1 MVRRGTRSGGK
12 HLCGLYYNVPRY
24 GILEKV
30 YLHQVEINV
39 HASILATTSRTV
51 LQQTF
56 ANPSTA
62 RGIREVRYA
71 FPLYEGVSVVG
82 FSCLVGNR
90 LIVGEVKEKEKAKQ
104 VYQEAVSRGETAG
117 LFEQLPEASDVFTT
131 TIGNIPPGSEVK
143 VTITYLGELK
153 HDMEVDGI
161 RFTIPTSI
169 CPRYGDLQSS
179 QANSLQMNGTISVV
193 VDAEMAEGSFIQKLL
208 SPSHPIA
215 LSMGTT
221 SVHPNAEPSMNKAS
235 ATLSLGVAHLETDF
249 ILQVVAKDTGVP
261 KAMLETHPTI
271 PNHRALMAT
280 LVPKF
285 ALPAEKP
292 EVVFVCDQSG
302 SMEGDRIAL
311 ARSALRVFLRS
322 LPVGVKFNICS
333 FGSRHSFLFPRS
345 VTYGQDTLDQAT
357 HYADELAANYGGT
370 EMLSPL
376 KATIENRYKD
386 IPLEIIMLTD
396 GETWNQQ
403 SVFNYLNEQIQ
414 DNKAPIRVFTLGI
427 GSGVSH
433 ALIEG
438 IAKAGNGFAQS
449 VQDGE
454 KMSSKVVRMLKGA
467 LSPHVNDYT
476 LEVKYSGVEEDDEFE
491 IVEKVADSLKVKL
504 DIAGD
509 EKATTSVSI
518 FYSISRYRLTHTSSK
533 RNRSR
538 SSIHS
543 QILVRMILRNRTK
556 KIATPTFP
564 LSRLRRSSKHHS
576 LSPLCLHS
584 PVQQC
589 IFCSAQM
596 HPAKLQLPLYCAVRA
611 LMALWSLRFRYKS
624 SPHQAR
630 QYTNS
635 QLKRQYLNSS
645 KGEVG
650 LRQHLTQMV
659 SNLRRVSTG
668 ASVTWWSAKL
678 YVWACNSRLV
688 GNGAR
693 SSLLRRL
700 LQKLLG
706 RLRRRPKDGS
716 SLKMSH
722 QHSL

>member
-1 MVRRGTRSGGK
+1 MVRRTHSRSE

-24 GILEKV
+24 GNLEKV
-30 YLHQVEINV
+30 YLPQVKINV

-56 ANPSTA
+56 ANPSTT

-90 LIVGEVKEKEKAKQ
+90 LIVGEVKEKETAKQ

-169 CPRYGDLQSS
+169 CPRYGNLQSS
-179 QANSLQMNGTISVV
+179 QASPLQMNGTISVV

-215 LSMGTT
+215 MSMGTT

-249 ILQVVAKDTGVP
+249 ILQVIAKDTGVP
-261 KAMLETHPTI
+261 KAILETHPTI

-302 SMEGDRIAL
+302 SMRGDRIAL

-345 VTYGQDTLDQAT
+345 VSYGQDTLDQAT

-386 IPLEIIMLTD
+386 MPLEIIMLTD

-403 SVFNYLNEQIQ
+403 SVFDYLNEQIQ
-414 DNKAPIRVFTLGI
+414 NNKAPIRVFTLGI

-476 LEVKYSGVEEDDEFE
+476 LEVKYSGVEEDDDFE

-504 DIAGD
+504 DLAGD
-509 EKATTSVSI
+509 EKASTSVSSVWSI
-518 FYSISRYRLTHTSSK
+518 FRYRLTHTSRK
-533 RNRSR
+533 RQRSR
-538 SSIHS
+538 FSIHL
-543 QILVRMILRNRTK
+543 QILTRKFLRNRTK
-556 KIATPTFP
+556 KIATPTYP
-564 LSRLRRSSKHHS
+564 LSRLQRSSKHHS
-576 LSPLCLHS
+576 PSPLCLHS

-596 HPAKLQLPLYCAVRA
+596 HPKKLQLPLYCAVRA
-611 LMALWSLRFRYKS
+611 LMALWSLRFRCKS

-630 QYTNS
+630 RYINS
-635 QLKRQYLNSS
+635 QLKRQYLNLS
-645 KGEVG
+645 KGEAG
-650 LRQHLTQMV
+650 LRQHLTQMA
-659 SNLRRVSTG
+659 SNLKHVSTD
-668 ASVTWWSAKL
+668 ASVIWWSAKL
-678 YVWACNSRLV
+678 YAWAYNSKLV
-688 GNGAR
+688 ENGAR

-700 LQKLLG
+700 L
-706 RLRRRPKDGS
+706 
-716 SLKMSH
+716 
-722 QHSL
+722 

>member
-1 MVRRGTRSGGK
+1 MVRRTHSRSE

-24 GILEKV
+24 GNLEKV
-30 YLHQVEINV
+30 YLPQVKINV

-56 ANPSTA
+56 ANPSTT

-90 LIVGEVKEKEKAKQ
+90 LIVGEVKEKETAKQ
-104 VYQEAVSRGETAG
+104 VYQEAVSRGETVG

-169 CPRYGDLQSS
+169 CPRYGNLQSS
-179 QANSLQMNGTISVV
+179 QASPLQMNGTISVV

-215 LSMGTT
+215 MSMGTT

-249 ILQVVAKDTGVP
+249 ILQVIAKDTGVP
-261 KAMLETHPTI
+261 KAILETHPTI

-302 SMEGDRIAL
+302 SMRGDRIAL

-345 VTYGQDTLDQAT
+345 VSYGQDTLDQAT

-386 IPLEIIMLTD
+386 MPLEIIMLTD

-403 SVFNYLNEQIQ
+403 SVFDYLNEQIQ
-414 DNKAPIRVFTLGI
+414 NNKAPIRVFTLGI

-476 LEVKYSGVEEDDEFE
+476 LEVKYSGVEEDDDFE

-504 DIAGD
+504 DLAGD
-509 EKATTSVSI
+509 EKASTSVSSVWSI
-518 FYSISRYRLTHTSSK
+518 FRYRLTHTSRK
-533 RNRSR
+533 RQRSR
-538 SSIHS
+538 FSIHL
-543 QILVRMILRNRTK
+543 QILTRKFLRNRTK
-556 KIATPTFP
+556 KIATPTYP
-564 LSRLRRSSKHHS
+564 LSRLQRSSKHHS
-576 LSPLCLHS
+576 PSPLCLHS

-596 HPAKLQLPLYCAVRA
+596 HPKKLQLPLYCAVRA
-611 LMALWSLRFRYKS
+611 LMALWSLRFRCKS
-624 SPHQAR
+624 FPHQAR
-630 QYTNS
+630 RYINS
-635 QLKRQYLNSS
+635 QLKRQYLNLS
-645 KGEVG
+645 KGEAG
-650 LRQHLTQMV
+650 LRQHLTQMA
-659 SNLRRVSTG
+659 SNSKHVSTD
-668 ASVTWWSAKL
+668 ASVIWWSAKL
-678 YVWACNSRLV
+678 YAWAYNSKLV
-688 GNGAR
+688 ENGAR

-700 LQKLLG
+700 L
-706 RLRRRPKDGS
+706 
-716 SLKMSH
+716 
-722 QHSL
+722 